1 MKKRFFYAALVF
13 SFGLIFQT
21 GCKTAQTAAEKKTKA
36 AEIGQKINDFEFTFK
51 ATHAYP
57 TGYRAIYMSPY
68 YYLKVSKDA
77 VTAYLPYYGRAYTA
91 PMDPAQGGIKFTST
105 DFEYE
110 VSKGNERERQVRIKT
125 HDTDR
130 EIILFLDIWENG
142 STRLD
147 VTDPNRQPISFQE
160 ISKWD
165 KNFPRIFSR
174 SRKIFCAVEGLEPPR
189 FRHQILSLARLPITP
204 QPQIENKDNT
214 FSPIFDFSF
223 FQVELTSQFICSSL
237 SRRILCKP
245 FAIFLL
251 PADNIHIPAYTR

>member
-57 TGYRAIYMSPY
+57 TGYRAIYLSPY

-110 VSKGNERERQVRIKT
+110 VSKGKREGNWQVRIKT
-125 HDTDR
+125 RDTDR

-147 VTDPNRQPISFQE
+147 VTDPNRQAISFQGDIE
-160 ISKWD
+160 IK
-165 KNFPRIFSR
+165 K
-174 SRKIFCAVEGLEPPR
+174 G
-189 FRHQILSLARLPITP
+189 
-204 QPQIENKDNT
+204 
-214 FSPIFDFSF
+214 
-223 FQVELTSQFICSSL
+223 
-237 SRRILCKP
+237 
-245 FAIFLL
+245 
-251 PADNIHIPAYTR
+251 